1 MKQDNNIAIEVLEAE
16 ITACEISRARKI
28 VINENRKAAE
38 MDKEITS
45 LQHSIQTLSSTDK
58 VIASGKVTGFY
69 YLNKGDGES
78 ETLHLHTTNGDLKVD
93 VSHMSEA
100 LELEGKHI
108 EIILRE
114 VK

>member
-58 VIASGKVTGFY
+58 VIASGEVSPIYKGIFEVPLSEYLEDDDNFGKVV
-69 YLNKGDGES
+69 
-78 ETLHLHTTNGDLKVD
+78 DL
-93 VSHMSEA
+93 
-100 LELEGKHI
+100 
-108 EIILRE
+108 ILRE

>member
-58 VIASGKVTGFY
+58 VKECKLCKAQRKVYEFNFDKK
-69 YLNKGDGES
+69 LSQMK
-78 ETLHLHTTNGDLKVD
+78 DLEIQKD
-93 VSHMSEA
+93 YWKDKAEGYA
-100 LELEGKHI
+100 QELPEDFDN
-108 EIILRE
+108 
-114 VK
+114 V

>member
-58 VIASGKVTGFY
+58 VICPE
-69 YLNKGDGES
+69 LDCQENDDGVCVS
-78 ETLHLHTTNGDLKVD
+78 ED
-93 VSHMSEA
+93 
-100 LELEGKHI
+100 
-108 EIILRE
+108 EIDITYNCHNPRGE
-114 VK
+114 NQ

>member
-58 VIASGKVTGFY
+58 VIGTYFIPNMATSSGDMTIEVPTEYWGIPF
-69 YLNKGDGES
+69 
-78 ETLHLHTTNGDLKVD
+78 
-93 VSHMSEA
+93 
-100 LELEGKHI
+100 EL
-108 EIILRE
+108 ILRE
-114 VK
+114 VKQ